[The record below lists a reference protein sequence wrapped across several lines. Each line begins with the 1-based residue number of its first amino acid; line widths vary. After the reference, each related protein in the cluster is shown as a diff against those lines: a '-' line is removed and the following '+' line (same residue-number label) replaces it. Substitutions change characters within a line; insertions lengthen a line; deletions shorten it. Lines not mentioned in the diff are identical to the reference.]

1 MARSNT
7 SEYTLITWRVL
18 VYTKYGDISNKYLKI
33 LFTTSSNIAAI
44 NKNDMGYF
52 HEFALHHNDTEL
64 QTNVHI

>member
-1 MARSNT
+1 MARYST
-7 SEYTLITWRVL
+7 SEYTLITWTVV

-33 LFTTSSNIAAI
+33 LFTTSNFAAI
-44 NKNDMGYF
+44 NKNDMSYF